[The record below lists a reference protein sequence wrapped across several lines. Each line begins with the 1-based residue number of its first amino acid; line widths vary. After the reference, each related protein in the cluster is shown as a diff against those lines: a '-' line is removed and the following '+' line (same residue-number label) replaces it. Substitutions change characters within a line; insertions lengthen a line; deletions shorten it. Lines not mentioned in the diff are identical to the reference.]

1 MKFKHICWQKNEK
14 TNTDKVWGV
23 ILLRDN
29 SMDFHS
35 LGFKY
40 VDNDYISFWGR
51 RGAKLQTKMFK
62 GSDWDAIQMFEKKQ
76 RNGYQ
81 SIEIDELDEVYPEF
95 QQDLEK
101 TAFWATFKI

>member
-23 ILLRDN
+23 ILLQ
-29 SMDFHS
+29 
-35 LGFKY
+35 
-40 VDNDYISFWGR
+40 DNDYISFWGR

-76 RNGYQ
+76 SNGYK
-81 SIEIDELDEVYPEF
+81 SIEIDELHEVYPEF

>member
-1 MKFKHICWQKNEK
+1 MKFKHIGWQKDEK

-29 SMDFHS
+29 SMDFHA